1 MVKPVYPLQLRC
13 GGGIKKTQRKPGSET
28 MFSERMT
35 IFSVLYEAP
44 VVNSYPQRIHKIAL
58 ETSMQQG

>member
-1 MVKPVYPLQLRC
+1 
-13 GGGIKKTQRKPGSET
+13 